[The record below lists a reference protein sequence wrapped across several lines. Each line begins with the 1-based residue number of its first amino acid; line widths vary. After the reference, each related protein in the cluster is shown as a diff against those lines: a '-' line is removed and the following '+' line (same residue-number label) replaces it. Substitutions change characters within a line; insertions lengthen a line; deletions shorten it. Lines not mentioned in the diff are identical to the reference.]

1 MSKRTTAEIYV
12 QERELVL
19 PGQKL
24 ARGMKPGGNAF
35 IDESGIVRSAVVGLV
50 SVQSEKIDVIPL
62 SSSYIPRPNDIVLGK
77 VTRITGTT
85 ILVDINTP
93 MSGIILIPRGSRR
106 HHGDD
111 KYDLKVGDVVLA
123 KIKSFDNLSSP
134 LLTIDAEGLGKITR
148 GILIKVN
155 SAKIP
160 RIIGK
165 KGSMVNLL
173 SSKSHSEIIVAQNGY
188 VLVNPQNLK
197 SLLAIK
203 KALSKIQEESH
214 VAGLSN
220 RISRLL
226 DEEMSGGS

>member
-1 MSKRTTAEIYV
+1 MSRRTIAEIYV
-12 QERELVL
+12 KERELVL

-24 ARGMKPGGNAF
+24 ARGMKPGENVF
-35 IDESGIVRSAVVGLV
+35 VDEGGAVRSAVIGLV
-50 SVQSEKIDVIPL
+50 SIQNEKIDVIPL

-85 ILVDINTP
+85 ILVDINAP
-93 MSGIILIPRGSRR
+93 MPGIILIPRGNRR
-106 HHGDD
+106 YHAGN
-111 KYDLKVGDVVLA
+111 KYDLRVGDVVLA

-134 LLTIDAEGLGKITR
+134 LLTIDAEGLGKITK

-165 KGSMVNLL
+165 RGSMVNLL

-188 VLVNPQNLK
+188 VLVNPQSLK

-203 KALSKIQEESH
+203 KALNKIQEESH
-214 VAGLSN
+214 VAGLSD

-226 DEEMSGGS
+226 DDEMSGGS